1 MSNYFL
7 LSLQFC
13 IHTIIPQKSMK
24 LTPREMEVLQLIGRE
39 LTTEQIADCLHVSVP
54 TIETHRRNLFRKVGV
69 QSAIGLIKEAIR
81 NQWIMIDNP
90 K

>member
-1 MSNYFL
+1 MN
-7 LSLQFC
+7 
-13 IHTIIPQKSMK
+13 
-24 LTPREMEVLQLIGRE
+24 LTRREMEVLQLIGKE
-39 LTTEQIADCLHVSVP
+39 LTTEQIADYLHVSVP